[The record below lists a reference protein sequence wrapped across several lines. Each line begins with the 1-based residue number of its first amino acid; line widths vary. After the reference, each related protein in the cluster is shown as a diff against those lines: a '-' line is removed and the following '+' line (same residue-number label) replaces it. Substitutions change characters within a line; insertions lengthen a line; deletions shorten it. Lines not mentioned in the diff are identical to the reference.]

1 MNLSREEANEEQA
14 GTGTATDIS
23 IGMEVVAHT
32 SAAGVMAGVFE
43 GAAGLAR
50 LECA

>member
-1 MNLSREEANEEQA
+1 MSLSRDEANEERA
-14 GTGTATDIS
+14 GTATEADIG
-23 IGMEVVAHT
+23 IGMEAVEHT
-32 SAAGVMAGVFE
+32 SAAGVMAGDFE